1 MRFITIAT
9 WNLERPRPASWKK
22 LPAIRSQMASV
33 AADLWVLTESRT
45 TISPE
50 DRFQAVHSPPDRFRR
65 PDHDER
71 WCSLWSRWP
80 LTPIPTRDTPWSATA
95 LVRSPLGDLI
105 IYGTVLPYHAEPPRA
120 SGFGVQQ
127 WGEFFREV
135 HLQAEDWG
143 HLRRDFPGIPLVVAG
158 DLNQSLDGARWY
170 GTKSTRQ
177 ALLDALRG
185 ADLRC
190 VTAEDMVACGK
201 LRRHHLVDHVCV
213 TGDLDR
219 ESLVCWEP
227 VAADRTRMSDHPG
240 VLVRLARS
248 GSQKSARTESTA

>member
-1 MRFITIAT
+1 
-9 WNLERPRPASWKK
+9 
-22 LPAIRSQMASV
+22 MASV

-50 DRFQAVHSPPDRFRR
+50 DRFQAVHSLPDSFHR

-105 IYGTVLPYHAEPPRA
+105 IYGTVLPYHAQPPRA

-248 GSQKSARTESTA
+248 GSQKSARIESTA